1 MSTMTGTL
9 VAMQLPHAIVSIS
22 GVDAVQE
29 ESFRVR
35 VDDLVPSRLQK
46 TEEPPTEPAL
56 VPEESATLALP
67 TFDFEQV
74 KEPVL
79 RSMAVYALNWLF
91 ITQPDHTLALKILLL
106 SKEGDL
112 PYQFQ
117 VRVIGNIPFKKGTLI
132 LAPWVQLG
140 GAASLVSKG
149 SADSLQL
156 VSKKKT
162 EKVVHESLCTS
173 ANLSMRAI
181 GGQGED
187 PKRKKAG
194 GVDSESTVEE
204 HYYVLSPLLLGKK
217 GSQREAAYSNLAP
230 FWAVPRCARV
240 FPDKNNMELQTVPLD
255 LPALKDSL
263 GIGLSKRKAPI
274 YRATV
279 QVMINKK
286 TVKPGEVLTLPF
298 ADASEP
304 S

>member
-1 MSTMTGTL
+1 
-9 VAMQLPHAIVSIS
+9 MQLPHAIVSIS

-46 TEEPPTEPAL
+46 TEEPPSEPAL

-91 ITQPDHTLALKILLL
+91 ITQPDHTVALKILLL

-117 VRVIGNIPFKKGTLI
+117 VRVKDGIPFKKGTLI
-132 LAPWVQLG
+132 LVPWAQPG
-140 GAASLVSKG
+140 STASLVRKE
-149 SADSLQL
+149 SADLSNL
-156 VSKKKT
+156 VTKKKT

-173 ANLSMRAI
+173 AKLCMRGI
-181 GGQGED
+181 GGQVAEA
-187 PKRKKAG
+187 KRKKDADAG
-194 GVDSESTVEE
+194 SQPTVEE
-204 HYYVLSPLLLGKK
+204 QYYVLSPLLLGKNVK
-217 GSQREAAYSNLAP
+217 QREAAYSNLAP
-230 FWAVPRCARV
+230 FWAVPRCGRD
-240 FPDKNNMELQTVPLD
+240 FPDKNNMVLQTVPVD
-255 LPALKDSL
+255 LPALKDPL
-263 GIGLSKRKAPI
+263 GIVLPKAKAPT

-286 TVKPGEVLTLPF
+286 MVKPGEVLTLPF
-298 ADASEP
+298 VDASEP